1 MPRKLLAGLS
11 AVLLTVV
18 GVGCG
23 RQPPRPAGTDR
34 IKPAYN
40 ASTGRLERITYDR
53 NGDGKVD
60 ALAHMD
66 GTTVVRAELDTD
78 FDGVVD
84 RIEYY
89 APLAAGSGSGTVGT
103 SGAAPGGGVL
113 TRVESSSR
121 PDGKITRSEYY
132 EGGLRTRAE
141 EDTDGDG
148 RLDKWETW
156 RDGAITTIALDTQ
169 GRGRPDRRLVY
180 GADGSG
186 PSLEVDPD
194 GTGQFRPAP
203 AQAAR

>member
-1 MPRKLLAGLS
+1 MPIKPLFGLLA
-11 AVLLTVV
+11 VLVTAV

-23 RQPPRPAGTDR
+23 TQPPRPVGTDR

-60 ALAHMD
+60 ALAYMD
-66 GTTVVRAELDTD
+66 GTAVVRAELDTD
-78 FDGVVD
+78 FDGVID
-84 RIEYY
+84 RIEYD
-89 APLAAGSGSGTVGT
+89 APRTAGSGNSTIGT

-113 TRVESSSR
+113 TRVEISSR

-148 RLDKWETW
+148 CIDKWEAW
-156 RDGAITTIALDTQ
+156 RDGAISTIALDTQ

-203 AQAAR
+203 APATR